1 MVEKVSPVIEKYLPV
16 IEKYLPAFRRNE
28 LEALVAELGL
38 ESLC

>member
-38 ESLC
+38 ESPR